1 MQYERTF
8 FGDFPHLANFK
19 KNFTFLLASENIRH
33 FVEVGE
39 LHSNSRFTSLYV
51 LLRFFTQKWSQKE
64 EYKRKRKKIKKLYSI
79 SIPVTS
85 TEIFHRFF
93 TQQSFCCPVCYYI
106 QAFFQILWKSRCNIL
121 VSFPSHLKKLHW
133 DLEELKKKNLEFLV

>member
-1 MQYERTF
+1 MNYFKLQHCNTNGHFLMIFHTQRT
-8 FGDFPHLANFK
+8 LK
-19 KNFTFLLASENIRH
+19 KNFTFILASENIRH

-85 TEIFHRFF
+85 AEIFHRFF
-93 TQQSFCCPVCYYI
+93 TQQSFCCPVCYYRLFI
-106 QAFFQILWKSRCNIL
+106 PNEIYFLAN
-121 VSFPSHLKKLHW
+121 
-133 DLEELKKKNLEFLV
+133 FLVLFYLFTSTYHDIHL

>member
-1 MQYERTF
+1 MNYFKLQHCNTNGHF
-8 FGDFPHLANFK
+8 LVIFPTQRSLK
-19 KNFTFLLASENIRH
+19 KIFTFLLASENIRH

-51 LLRFFTQKWSQKE
+51 LLGFFTQKWSQKE

-106 QAFFQILWKSRCNIL
+106 QAFSQILWKSRCNIL
-121 VSFPSHLKKLHW
+121 VSFPSHLKKLCSI
-133 DLEELKKKNLEFLV
+133 LRF